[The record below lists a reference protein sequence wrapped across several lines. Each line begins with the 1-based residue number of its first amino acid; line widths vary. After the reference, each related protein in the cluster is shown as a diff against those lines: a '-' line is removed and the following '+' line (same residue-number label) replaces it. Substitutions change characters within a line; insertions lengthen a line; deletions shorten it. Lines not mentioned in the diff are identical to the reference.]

1 MNAFRAGIFRG
12 SVEAKSEGCAQC
24 ADRFASGLH
33 ELPSFKGSFMF
44 EFILKRIARQVTQ
57 RSFAP
62 KNRVE
67 NQAKLWKIKLK
78 GKRNQIQ

>member
-1 MNAFRAGIFRG
+1 MRSGPVFFMG
-12 SVEAKSEGCAQC
+12 SMEAKSEGCAQC

-33 ELPSFKGSFMF
+33 ELPLFFKGSFMF

-67 NQAKLWKIKLK
+67 NQAKLWK
-78 GKRNQIQ
+78 